1 MSLSEPADR
10 VSAVET
16 GLVVVVV
23 FHELFARRLPA
34 FVGKEGEHDAPNDN
48 GDLADE
54 AHAANARSTKEQAD
68 EGKQFPQ
75 ADRLSTVAVGLGDAG
90 SVGFLH
96 PIEGV
101 MLPRVHGRHL
111 IN

>member
-1 MSLSEPADR
+1 
-10 VSAVET
+10 VET

-54 AHAANARSTKEQAD
+54 AHAANARSTKEQVD

-96 PIEGV
+96 PIECV